1 MDVDNI
7 TKAVTF
13 KGFLHLIYKN
23 TKLLFFVTVLFN
35 IFMRQTNINQWFLG
49 VKQKYELRVSFKHP

>member
-1 MDVDNI
+1 MDVENI

-23 TKLLFFVTVLFN
+23 TKLLFFVTAF
-35 IFMRQTNINQWFLG
+35 
-49 VKQKYELRVSFKHP
+49 